1 MWLKNERRTG
11 KVHRTRE
18 RIVKPTE
25 DEDDED
31 DEEEDTGIYEST
43 EGITKHKITTQSD
56 KKINKHQR

>member
-1 MWLKNERRTG
+1 M
-11 KVHRTRE
+11 
-18 RIVKPTE
+18 KPTE